1 MSDPIATMSF
11 KFVHDNAG
19 AKVTAKE
26 GELAA
31 FIEKMD
37 AEPTT
42 ADLINMQRHMTE
54 WSLMVD
60 LNSTLNK
67 TLSDTMKGVVQKSG

>member
-1 MSDPIATMSF
+1 MTATTLSF
-11 KFVHDNAG
+11 GLVADTAG
-19 AKVTAKE
+19 KNVASKE
-26 GELAA
+26 GNLAE

-37 AEPTT
+37 ANPTT

-54 WSLMVD
+54 WSLLVD